1 MLVRS
6 KVSATVMLWEAGW
19 YRGIISV
26 PQFMRGGF
34 LFVRKY
40 LSTTLSRKRQD
51 VTMLRQ
57 KKFGGKTYE
66 TTFGYF
72 MRQ

>member
-40 LSTTLSRKRQD
+40 FKHNLISKTTRRDNAQAEKIWRKN
-51 VTMLRQ
+51 V
-57 KKFGGKTYE
+57 
-66 TTFGYF
+66 
-72 MRQ
+72 